1 MLKIINPT
9 CLFCH
14 FRDNSLALAKHL
26 KKMAMQ
32 KWLGLFNIAMA
43 ALLAAALFS
52 SNAKQEGI
60 WVGDEDALPQVI
72 RPVSLE
78 KAFDFAGEAL
88 PMDNFDVR
96 QRLDKE
102 LISNS
107 YRHSNTMLYLK
118 SMYQY
123 FPEIERILKKNGLPE
138 DFKYLAVAESGL
150 ANEVSPAGA
159 RGFWQFMAP
168 TAKHYGL
175 EMSAQVDE
183 RYHLAKATEAACRYL
198 KDYYQQFGSW
208 TLAAAAYNMGGPS
221 LKKSLAEQKG
231 TSYYDLNLN
240 AETNRYVFR
249 IVALKEIMSS
259 PEKYGFYLES
269 SEGYAPLDAYRELTI
284 DTSIADLGQFAI
296 DNGTTYRML
305 KVYNPWLITN
315 SLSNPSGKTYI
326 IRLPAKG

>member
-1 MLKIINPT
+1 
-9 CLFCH
+9 
-14 FRDNSLALAKHL
+14 
-26 KKMAMQ
+26 MQ
-32 KWLGLFNIAMA
+32 KWLSLFNVAMA
-43 ALLAAALFS
+43 ALLAVALFS
-52 SNAKQEGI
+52 SNAEKPDTGI
-60 WVGDEDALPQVI
+60 GGEDTLPQVI

-78 KAFDFAGEAL
+78 KSFDFAGEML

-175 EMSAQVDE
+175 EISAQVDE
-183 RYHLAKATEAACRYL
+183 RYHLEKATEAACKYL

-208 TLAAAAYNMGGPS
+208 TLAAAAYNMGGSS
-221 LKKSLAEQKG
+221 LKKSIAEQKG
-231 TSYYDLNLN
+231 SSYYDLNLN
-240 AETNRYVFR
+240 AETNRYIFR
-249 IVALKEIMSS
+249 IVALKEIMSH
-259 PEKYGFYLES
+259 PEKYGFYLDT
-269 SEGYAPLDAYRELTI
+269 SEGYPPLDAYREITI
-284 DTSIADLGQFAI
+284 DQGIPDLGQFSMG
-296 DNGTTYRML
+296 NGTTYRML
-305 KVYNPWLITN
+305 KVYNPWLISA
-315 SLSNPSGKTYI
+315 SLPNPSGKTYI

>member
-1 MLKIINPT
+1 
-9 CLFCH
+9 
-14 FRDNSLALAKHL
+14 
-26 KKMAMQ
+26 MQ
-32 KWLGLFNIAMA
+32 KWLSLFNVAMA
-43 ALLAAALFS
+43 ALLAVALFS
-52 SNAKQEGI
+52 SNAEKPDTGI
-60 WVGDEDALPQVI
+60 GGEDTLPQVI

-78 KAFDFAGEAL
+78 KSFDFAGEML

-138 DFKYLAVAESGL
+138 DFKYLAVAEIGL

-175 EMSAQVDE
+175 EISAQVDE
-183 RYHLAKATEAACRYL
+183 RYHLEKATEAACKYL

-221 LKKSLAEQKG
+221 LKKSIAEQKG
-231 TSYYDLNLN
+231 SSYYDLNLN
-240 AETNRYVFR
+240 AETNRYIFR
-249 IVALKEIMSS
+249 IVALKEIMSH
-259 PEKYGFYLES
+259 PEKYGFYLDT
-269 SEGYAPLDAYRELTI
+269 SEGYPPLDAYREITI
-284 DTSIADLGQFAI
+284 DQGIPDLGQFSL

-305 KVYNPWLITN
+305 KVYNPWLIST

-326 IRLPAKG
+326 IRLTAKG

>member
-1 MLKIINPT
+1 
-9 CLFCH
+9 
-14 FRDNSLALAKHL
+14 
-26 KKMAMQ
+26 MQ
-32 KWLGLFNIAMA
+32 KWLSLFNVAMA
-43 ALLAAALFS
+43 ALLAVALFS
-52 SNAKQEGI
+52 SNAEKPDTGI
-60 WVGDEDALPQVI
+60 GGEDTLPQVI

-78 KAFDFAGEAL
+78 KSFDFAGEML

-175 EMSAQVDE
+175 EISAQVDE
-183 RYHLAKATEAACRYL
+183 RYHLEKATEAACKYL

-221 LKKSLAEQKG
+221 LKKSIAEQKG
-231 TSYYDLNLN
+231 SSYYDLNLN
-240 AETNRYVFR
+240 AETNRYIFR
-249 IVALKEIMSS
+249 IVALKEIMSH
-259 PEKYGFYLES
+259 PEKYGFYLDT
-269 SEGYAPLDAYRELTI
+269 SEGYPPLDAYREITI
-284 DTSIADLGQFAI
+284 DQGIPDLGQFSL

-305 KVYNPWLITN
+305 KVYNPWLISA

>member
-1 MLKIINPT
+1 
-9 CLFCH
+9 
-14 FRDNSLALAKHL
+14 
-26 KKMAMQ
+26 MQ
-32 KWLGLFNIAMA
+32 KWLSLFNVAMA
-43 ALLAAALFS
+43 ALLAVALLS
-52 SNAKQEGI
+52 SNAEKPDTGI
-60 WVGDEDALPQVI
+60 GGEDTLPQVI

-78 KAFDFAGEAL
+78 KSFDFAGEML

-175 EMSAQVDE
+175 EISAQVDE
-183 RYHLAKATEAACRYL
+183 RYHLEKATEAACKYL

-221 LKKSLAEQKG
+221 LKKSIAEQKG
-231 TSYYDLNLN
+231 SSYYDLNLN
-240 AETNRYVFR
+240 AETNRYIFR
-249 IVALKEIMSS
+249 IVALKEIMSH
-259 PEKYGFYLES
+259 PEKYGFYLDT
-269 SEGYAPLDAYRELTI
+269 SEGYPPLDAYREITI
-284 DTSIADLGQFAI
+284 DQGIPDLGQFSL

-305 KVYNPWLITN
+305 KVYNPWLISA

>member
-1 MLKIINPT
+1 
-9 CLFCH
+9 
-14 FRDNSLALAKHL
+14 
-26 KKMAMQ
+26 MQ
-32 KWLGLFNIAMA
+32 KWLSLFNVAMA
-43 ALLAAALFS
+43 ALLAVALFS
-52 SNAKQEGI
+52 SNAEKPDTGI
-60 WVGDEDALPQVI
+60 GGEDTLPQVI

-78 KAFDFAGEAL
+78 KSFDFAGEML

-175 EMSAQVDE
+175 EISAQVDE
-183 RYHLAKATEAACRYL
+183 RYHLEKATEAACKYL

-208 TLAAAAYNMGGPS
+208 TLAAAAYNMGGSS
-221 LKKSLAEQKG
+221 LKKSIAEQKG
-231 TSYYDLNLN
+231 SSYYDLNLN
-240 AETNRYVFR
+240 AETNRYIFR
-249 IVALKEIMSS
+249 IVALKEIMSH
-259 PEKYGFYLES
+259 PEKYGFYLDT
-269 SEGYAPLDAYRELTI
+269 SEGYPPLDAYREITI
-284 DTSIADLGQFAI
+284 DQGIPDLGQFSL

-305 KVYNPWLITN
+305 KVYNPWLISA
-315 SLSNPSGKTYI
+315 SLPNPSGKTYI